1 VVANTVEPILV
12 PAVGGGGRVG
22 FSAKL
27 FVENAKTQP
36 LACLDFGII
45 PCLPQDQ
52 VAAFGPDVFRVR
64 QLCALP

>member
-1 VVANTVEPILV
+1 MIANTVEPVLV
-12 PAVGGGGRVG
+12 PAVGGRVG

-27 FVENAKTQP
+27 FVENAKSQP
-36 LACLDFGII
+36 LACLDFSIV